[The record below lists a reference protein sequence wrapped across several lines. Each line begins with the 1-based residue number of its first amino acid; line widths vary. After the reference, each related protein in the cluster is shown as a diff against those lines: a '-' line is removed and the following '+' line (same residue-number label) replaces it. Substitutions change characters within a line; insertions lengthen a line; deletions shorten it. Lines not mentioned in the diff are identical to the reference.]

1 MDSYK
6 AISDILTEKR
16 MSRRQLA
23 RLSGI
28 PEGTLGGLFARKPVP
43 LPLKYGIPICEA
55 LDISINTIYN
65 LPAYTEAEILSATM
79 NRYRMS
85 TDEQTTETLLESA
98 ELRTALLNS
107 AYRKLDP
114 EDQLSVVAYCTE
126 LVNLRHTTGDGDSG
140 EEKEH

>member
-6 AISDILTEKR
+6 VISDILTVKR

-43 LPLKYGIPICEA
+43 LPLKYGIAICEA
-55 LDISINTIYN
+55 LDISLTAIYD
-65 LPAYTEAEILSATM
+65 LPAHTEAEIVSPTM

-98 ELRTALLNS
+98 DLRAALLDS

-126 LVNLRHTTGDGDSG
+126 LCNLRSTSGDDDGG
-140 EEKEH
+140 KEKP